1 MTLNEILSIMQNR
14 IIALNEARRSAAN
27 SGDLDGVVKIDSE
40 LVTTHSSIEKIK
52 LLLQLQDQQ

>member
-14 IIALNEARRSAAN
+14 IIALNEARRAAVN
-27 SGDLDGVVKIDSE
+27 SGDLDGVVKIDSD

>member
-27 SGDLDGVVKIDSE
+27 AGDLDGVVKIDSD